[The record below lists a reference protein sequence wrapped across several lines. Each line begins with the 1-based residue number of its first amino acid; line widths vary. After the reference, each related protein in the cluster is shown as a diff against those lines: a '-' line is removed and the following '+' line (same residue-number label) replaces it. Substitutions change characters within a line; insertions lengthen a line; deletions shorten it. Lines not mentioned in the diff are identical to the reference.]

1 MRFDEDWN
9 GLIRQGSHP
18 HTFIFIIPVSTY
30 SAGMSSVSTCVTYM
44 TSQLWNQPFLQRL
57 LVPFNGQWRMVFRHQ
72 DLDVSLEPV
81 SDFIQEASEF
91 PNQLKD
97 AFMFCA
103 VIPFNQP

>member
-72 DLDVSLEPV
+72 DLDVRSALTNEHLPSV
-81 SDFIQEASEF
+81 LMIENTTLN
-91 PNQLKD
+91 PNEGNIIL
-97 AFMFCA
+97 
-103 VIPFNQP
+103 